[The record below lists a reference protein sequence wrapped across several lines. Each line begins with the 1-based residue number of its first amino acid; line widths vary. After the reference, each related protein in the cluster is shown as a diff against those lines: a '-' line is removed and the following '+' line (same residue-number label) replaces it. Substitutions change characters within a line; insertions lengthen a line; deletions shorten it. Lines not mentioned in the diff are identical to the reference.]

1 MNGPWNYAL
10 VCGWND
16 VVKANGLKDVD
27 NISLWSFRCRGVLD
41 EARRRDGGAAE
52 KRHMRCG
59 RGRDVTEADMPRH
72 ELCFLRYL
80 RLRVF
85 EIKRVFEIRGI

>member
-1 MNGPWNYAL
+1 M
-10 VCGWND
+10 
-16 VVKANGLKDVD
+16 
-27 NISLWSFRCRGVLD
+27 GVTYGTFQ
-41 EARRRDGGAAE
+41 ARRRDGGAAE

-80 RLRVF
+80 NLMLIYYLYKNLNFNFLAALV
-85 EIKRVFEIRGI
+85 IIGSI